1 MQYLITI
8 VAATSISLAIIPLM
22 VRLAP
27 ALGMMDQPSE
37 RKVHQIPIP
46 RVGGWG
52 IVLGALVPVIVLLPG
67 DRIFHAYILGAL
79 ILAIFGTWDDRK
91 EIGHYVKFIG
101 QFVAI
106 VPLVIYGDLYV
117 TSLPFL
123 GPDTLPKSVA
133 IPFTV
138 ISMMGV
144 INALNHSDGLDGL
157 AAGESLLCLSAIT
170 FLSFQS
176 GAFFATIIAAATIGG
191 ALGFLRYNTHPA
203 AVFMGDGGSQFLGYT
218 LGFLVV
224 LLTQKVD
231 VTLSP
236 AMVLLL
242 VGLPIIDILVV
253 LKKRILQGKNW
264 FRASKNH
271 VHHRLLELG
280 FVHQESVVIIY
291 TVQTL
296 FVLAAVVL
304 RYENDWMI
312 LAVYGLVCAILFVP
326 LNIAEKTGWK
336 IYQATDQGVFDQAL
350 SYARCQFLVIFPRRF
365 LDIVIPGYLIIGSI
379 IAIDVPRDFG
389 LAAAVVFVLLLI
401 EPFFNKTTRSIVRR
415 ALIYLVAAFII
426 YLHFDY
432 PQLIYSWIGPVRIS
446 VFSMIAVS
454 VAVAV
459 RFSPRRRKFEFE
471 TTAMD
476 FLMVFMVFAALGY
489 STFQHHEKWI
499 GIFVI
504 KLVVVLY
511 ACELSIIERRE
522 RWTPLTI
529 ASLVAV
535 AILSFRGLVLG

>member
-1 MQYLITI
+1 
-8 VAATSISLAIIPLM
+8 M

-27 ALGMMDQPSE
+27 ALGMMDKPSK
-37 RKVHQIPIP
+37 RKVHQIPIA

-52 IVLGALVPVIVLLPG
+52 IVLGALVPVTVLLP
-67 DRIFHAYILGAL
+67 DERVFHAYILGAL
-79 ILAIFGTWDDRK
+79 VLAVFGTWDDRK
-91 EIGHYVKFIG
+91 ELGHYVKFIG
-101 QFVAI
+101 QFIAI
-106 VPLVIYGDLYV
+106 VPLVTYGDLYV
-117 TSLPFL
+117 TSLPLFGL
-123 GPDTLPKSVA
+123 DTLPKSVA

-138 ISMMGV
+138 FAMMGV

-157 AAGESLLCLSAIT
+157 AAGESLLSLSAIT

-218 LGFLVV
+218 LGFLVI
-224 LLTQKVD
+224 LLTQEVD
-231 VTLSP
+231 TTLSS

-242 VGLPIIDILVV
+242 LGLPIIDILVV

-264 FRASKNH
+264 FRASRNH

-312 LAVYGLVCAILFVP
+312 VAIYGLVCALLFVP

-336 IYQATDQGVFDQAL
+336 IYKATDQGVFVQAL
-350 SYARCQFLVIFPRRF
+350 SYARHKFLVIVPRRF

-379 IAIDVPRDFG
+379 IAVKVPRDFG
-389 LAAAVVFVLLLI
+389 LAAAAVFVFLLI

-432 PQLIYSWIGPVRIS
+432 PQLVYPWIRPVR
-446 VFSMIAVS
+446 FAFFLMIAVS

-459 RFSPRRRKFEFE
+459 RFSPRRRKFEFQ

-489 STFQHHEKWI
+489 STFQHHETWI

-504 KLVVVLY
+504 KLVVILY

-529 ASLVAV
+529 SSLVAV
-535 AILSFRGLVLG
+535 ATLSFRGLVLG